1 MFGADMIFIPRKNV
15 NKPALLVELKWDD
28 NADSAL
34 QQIKNKNYTG
44 ALDEYKGN
52 ILLVGINYDK
62 TNKNHINP
70 KINVSY
76 SSNYDIFINN

>member
-1 MFGADMIFIPRKNV
+1 MVFIPRKNV

-28 NADSAL
+28 SADSAL

-62 TNKNHINP
+62 TSKNHIC
-70 KINVSY
+70 KIEKG
-76 SSNYDIFINN
+76 